1 MAENTDN
8 QVPNEAPNQAPKIDW
23 VTERSACT
31 LPKVFYRLRLE
42 VEADVK
48 TRNSLR
54 PELAPYEFSI
64 TDDVKDF
71 SVILQNGDVRKT
83 VKFSLTDYAIL
94 VYDPNGNQLL
104 EVTSRLSDAGKCELF
119 FNQEV
124 RESWQVRR
132 IALEGL
138 MFGNK

>member
-1 MAENTDN
+1 LAENTEN
-8 QVPNEAPNQAPKIDW
+8 QAPNQAPKIDW

-31 LPKVFYRLRLE
+31 LPRVFHRLRQE

-64 TDDVKDF
+64 AENVNDF
-71 SVILQNGDVRKT
+71 SVILQNGDARKT

-94 VYDPNGNQLL
+94 VYDSNGNQVL

-124 RESWQVRR
+124 HESWQVRR

>member
-1 MAENTDN
+1 MAENT
-8 QVPNEAPNQAPKIDW
+8 EKETPKSDW
-23 VTERSACT
+23 VTQRSACT
-31 LPKVFYRLRLE
+31 LPKIFYQLRQE
-42 VEADVK
+42 VEEDVK

-64 TDDVKDF
+64 IEDVNDF
-71 SVILQNGDVRKT
+71 TVVLQNGDVRKT
-83 VKFSLTDYAIL
+83 VKFSLTPYAVL
-94 VYDPNGNQLL
+94 VHDSNGNQMI
-104 EVTSRLSDAGKCELF
+104 EVTSRLSDAGKCELL

-138 MFGNK
+138 MFGNN